1 MFTALAKAGYPIL
14 QLKSMDLSLED
25 IFIKL
30 TEDKK
35 RVKTS
40 RNKQPKKVK
49 PVDAEETTKTEDV
62 EDSFEALDVNLSG
75 ADFDFEE
82 KESEN

>member
-1 MFTALAKAGYPIL
+1 
-14 QLKSMDLSLED
+14 MDEITKVTHID
-25 IFIKL
+25 NVKL

-35 RVKTS
+35 KVKTS
-40 RNKQPKKVK
+40 QNKQPKKVK
-49 PVDAEETTKTEDV
+49 PVETAETKTEAV